1 MEAKAKRQRALP
13 GEKKDVFQQLL
24 ASTCVSTCVSTYGSI
39 YNVPAIFLCF
49 SHCVMFL
56 NER

>member
-39 YNVPAIFLCF
+39 YNVYTCNF